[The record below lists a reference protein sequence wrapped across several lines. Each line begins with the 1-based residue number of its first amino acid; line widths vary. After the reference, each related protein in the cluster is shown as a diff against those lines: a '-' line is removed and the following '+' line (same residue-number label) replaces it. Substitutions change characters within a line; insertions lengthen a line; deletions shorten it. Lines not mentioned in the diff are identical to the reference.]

1 MWADRAPVYAD
12 AIRRK
17 TGVPVDTF
25 GYVDGITMEHYRP
38 THGQRACWDG
48 HHRSHDLLFQGIKAP
63 DGLTLQVSWPW
74 EGRHHDAH
82 MTCVS
87 GLDEQLVEELH
98 EATEIPYTIY
108 GDPAYIGFPPY
119 VLHGFVWREPD
130 VNIASTTREQ
140 LRWAQDMNV
149 DRICVEWGLGRVE
162 KLWQKLTEKRALKV
176 FGSPLAK
183 YFYVATLLT
192 NCRTC
197 LDTCRPN
204 ELLLWLHPTYHR
216 RLRGVRKAVA
226 TSYMYT

>member
-17 TGVPVDTF
+17 TGVPVDTI
-25 GYVDGITMEHYRP
+25 GYVDGTTLEHCRP

-63 DGLTLQVSWPW
+63 DGLTLQVSGPW
-74 EGRHHDAH
+74 EGRHHDAY

-87 GLDEQLVEELH
+87 GLDEQLEQELH

-119 VLHGFVWREPD
+119 VLHGYK
-130 VNIASTTREQ
+130 NTASTTKEQ

-149 DRICVEWGLGRVE
+149 GRICVKWGFGRVE

-176 FGSPLAK
+176 FGRPLRK

-197 LDTCRPN
+197 LHADQTSSYFGCTP
-204 ELLLWLHPTYHR
+204 PTIEDY
-216 RLRGVRKAVA
+216 LRKAVA
-226 TSYMYT
+226 ISYM